1 VNVLEAKLIS
11 ERTLTQWSLFKQFVL
26 ARNLRFVI
34 KICNLFLFWL
44 GSSQKVVIFKWLGL
58 PKAEAMLS
66 FPLGAV
72 FALGIYALWQC
83 CGLGLCS

>member
-1 VNVLEAKLIS
+1 MVTVQTVCFSTKLAYCDKNM
-11 ERTLTQWSLFKQFVL
+11 QPFF
-26 ARNLRFVI
+26 
-34 KICNLFLFWL
+34 LFLL
-44 GSSQKVVIFKWLGL
+44 GSSRKVVIFKWLGL